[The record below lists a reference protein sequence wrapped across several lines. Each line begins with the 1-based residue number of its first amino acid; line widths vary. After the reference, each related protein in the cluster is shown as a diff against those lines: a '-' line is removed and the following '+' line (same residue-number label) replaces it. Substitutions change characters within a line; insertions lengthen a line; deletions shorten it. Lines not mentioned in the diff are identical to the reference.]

1 MYQNVKYF
9 CKTKLFLV
17 DAHSTDYHCW
27 YVVFFFPDMK
37 RRFIVKCMIEIRN
50 VIELTSSKYVT
61 T

>member
-1 MYQNVKYF
+1 MLIAQIIIAGM
-9 CKTKLFLV
+9 LF
-17 DAHSTDYHCW
+17 W
-27 YVVFFFPDMK
+27 FFFPDMK